1 MVSVGTFSKKSP
13 TTYPFQRFLE
23 SSMAG
28 LKRRKKNSSSN
39 DRGFIVFERL
49 FFKQQAIIL

>member
-1 MVSVGTFSKKSP
+1 MNSVGTLSKKSP
-13 TTYPFQRFLE
+13 TTYPFQSFLE
-23 SSMAG
+23 RG